1 MKTTQLTTR
10 DGLAALAIGIVSL
23 ATTAQATLISS
34 TADLPPA
41 GVYLS
46 TNIHQLYTGA
56 ALEFLLTQPN
66 HAPIV
71 AEIGRKAG
79 GNGSPGGPADEI
91 ETFGSNLDAQLD
103 AHTTAGGNPVYN
115 GPVHGSGPFGSVET
129 IVFGKIGQTTGTF
142 QTEMLSLNLQGT
154 VPGLG
159 AFMIRESPTL
169 QSTGQVTITALP
181 GGMFQIDS
189 FFDVFTELSTDGGAT
204 WMPGTQVRGGP
215 AYAGHVTLE
224 PVPEPASLSLLATGL
239 ISAMGFVR
247 RRR

>member
-1 MKTTQLTTR
+1 MKMPTLKYMP
-10 DGLAALAIGIVSL
+10 ALAVGILSMA
-23 ATTAQATLISS
+23 ATSQATLISS

-46 TNIHQLYTGA
+46 TNIHQLYTGL

-71 AEIGRKAG
+71 AEVGRRSG
-79 GNGSPGGPADEI
+79 GNGAPGTPADEI

-115 GPVHGSGPFGSVET
+115 GPVHGSGGFGSVET

-159 AFMIRESPTL
+159 TFMIRESPTL
-169 QSTGQVTITALP
+169 QSTGQVSIVQLP
-181 GGMFQIDS
+181 GGMYQIDS

-204 WMPGTQVRGGP
+204 WMPGTEVRGGP

-224 PVPEPASLSLLATGL
+224 GVPEPSSLTLLATGL

>member
-1 MKTTQLTTR
+1 MKTPQLKHLPV
-10 DGLAALAIGIVSL
+10 LALGILSI
-23 ATTAQATLISS
+23 APTSEATLISS
-34 TADLPPA
+34 SANLPPD

-46 TNIHQLYTGA
+46 LDIHQLYTGP
-56 ALEFLLTQPN
+56 ALEFLLTLPM
-66 HAPIV
+66 HAPIAAQV
-71 AEIGRKAG
+71 GRRAG
-79 GNGSPGGPADEI
+79 GSIPGGVGTPADEI

-103 AHTTAGGNPVYN
+103 AHTLSGGPVYN

-129 IVFGKIGQTTGTF
+129 IVFGKIGNVTGSF
-142 QTEMLSLNLQGT
+142 DTEMLSLNLQGT

-159 AFMIRESPTL
+159 TFMIRESPTL
-169 QSTGQVTITALP
+169 QSTGHVTIAALP

-224 PVPEPASLSLLATGL
+224 GVPEPTSMGLLGVGL

>member
-1 MKTTQLTTR
+1 MKIPQLNIMP
-10 DGLAALAIGIVSL
+10 ALAVGILSMA
-23 ATTAQATLISS
+23 ATSQASLISS

-46 TNIHQLYTGA
+46 TDIHQLYTGP
-56 ALEFLLTQPN
+56 ALEFLLTLPM
-66 HAPIV
+66 HAPIA
-71 AEIGRKAG
+71 AEVGRRSG

-91 ETFGSNLDAQLD
+91 EIFGSTLDAHLD
-103 AHTTAGGNPVYN
+103 AHTLGGGSLYN
-115 GPVHGSGPFGSVET
+115 GPAHASGPFGSVQT
-129 IVFGKIGQTTGTF
+129 IVFGKIGNVTGTF

-169 QSTGQVTITALP
+169 QSTGQVSIVQLP
-181 GGMFQIDS
+181 GGLYQNDS
-189 FFDVFTELSTDGGAT
+189 FFDVFTELSIDGGAT

-224 PVPEPASLSLLATGL
+224 GVPEPSSLTLLATGL

>member
-1 MKTTQLTTR
+1 MKITQNTTR
-10 DGLAALAIGIVSL
+10 GGLAVLAIGIVSL
-23 ATTAQATLISS
+23 ATPVQATLISS

-46 TNIHQLYTGA
+46 TNVHQLYTGA
-56 ALEFLLTQPN
+56 ALEFLLSQPN

-79 GNGSPGGPADEI
+79 GNGSPGTPADEI

-103 AHTTAGGNPVYN
+103 AHTLGGGPVYN

-129 IVFGKIGQTTGTF
+129 IVFGKIGNVTGTF

-159 AFMIRESPTL
+159 AFMIRESPTK
-169 QSTGQVTITALP
+169 QSTGQVTIQQLP

-224 PVPEPASLSLLATGL
+224 PVPEPTSITLLATGL
-239 ISAMGFVR
+239 ITAMGFAR

>member
-1 MKTTQLTTR
+1 MKTSQLKY
-10 DGLAALAIGIVSL
+10 LPALALGIASL
-23 ATTAQATLISS
+23 ATPAQATLISS

-46 TNIHQLYTGA
+46 TNVHQLYTGP
-56 ALEFLLTQPN
+56 ALEFLLSLPL

-79 GNGSPGGPADEI
+79 GGASPGTPADEI
-91 ETFGSNLDAQLD
+91 ETFGSTLDAQID
-103 AHTTAGGNPVYN
+103 AHTLSGGAVYN
-115 GPVHGSGPFGSVET
+115 GPVHASGGFGTVET
-129 IVFGKIGQTTGTF
+129 IVFGKIGNVTGTF
-142 QTEMLSLNLQGT
+142 QTEMLSLNLSGT

-159 AFMIRESPTL
+159 AFMIRESPTR
-169 QSTGQVTITALP
+169 QSTGQVTITQPPAL
-181 GGMFQIDS
+181 GGLYQIDS

-224 PVPEPASLSLLATGL
+224 PVPEPASMTLLATGL